1 MTQNDISEVSHVTI
15 NNAEGAPL
23 CAEGEGAD
31 GENAVLTIKGIENS
45 MARRNHTMERRRHP
59 RVSVRLP
66 LEYWETDDARHG
78 GLVEN
83 ISEMGLLI
91 YSIQDFPVGTH
102 LSVKVFFSRGSEFD
116 GFQVRTRIAWK
127 GQHREPQ
134 WKGFLYGLE
143 FTAIFDADRQ
153 KLMSFL
159 SSRIPSEGTDAHV
172 QNLL

>member
-1 MTQNDISEVSHVTI
+1 M
-15 NNAEGAPL
+15 
-23 CAEGEGAD
+23 
-31 GENAVLTIKGIENS
+31 
-45 MARRNHTMERRRHP
+45 
-59 RVSVRLP
+59 
-66 LEYWETDDARHG
+66 
-78 GLVEN
+78 EN

-102 LSVKVFFSRGSEFD
+102 LSVKVFFSSGSEFD

-159 SSRIPSEGTDAHV
+159 DSRIPLEGRDAHV
-172 QNLL
+172 QSFL